1 MATTQQNTST
11 QTSNQT
17 VNNAS
22 TNNDIKS
29 IADALA
35 ALPKETEQTM
45 KGFLDQQMANAKN
58 VNDTLVE
65 QFGSAIDNSEIAATV
80 KEVNDAFRK
89 SSNAAEKDEENEK
102 QQTVLRNIQNDLDRI
117 LEIQGDSLRAELAR
131 DEAVNDANLNE
142 VENKSEEKADE
153 ETDVVTEDIKP
164 TEVKVDVQLPEMSK
178 DDSSDKSET
187 NEPSKEET
195 LLGNIE
201 AAQKEQNSLL
211 NDISDKLADADAND
225 VETDESKSDVPSRE
239 ETLLENIETAQNEQN
254 ALLNDIGQK
263 LTDVDT
269 NEPDTDESKVTV
281 PSNEENLLKDIVTAQ
296 DEQNTLLND
305 IGQKLTEVDEGNVE
319 QPEEVAKD
327 VPNETE
333 LRVSEVND
341 KLGNINDTLDDILEQ
356 FGDSVA
362 NTDVN
367 EPMPIN
373 VHVEVETK
381 QAEKEKVSED
391 TSENPKSVELGDAS
405 LDSLR
410 DIADIVKQNEEEL
423 IEKISN
429 QEVSKEK
436 NEPAQQNS
444 ITELAND
451 ISGASDSMN
460 NQDDTPL
467 KTRDEEKAAPT
478 ESAEKDQS
486 VDDNRTQFDMDTTQA
501 SEMEEQSPVLDARM
515 DMAARAERDITPVL
529 NDVQM
534 FNRMSLTK
542 EEIHVLAAEIGKA
555 VAENMIDRE
564 GDKKR
569 DAAYLDEVER
579 IIGG

>member
-1 MATTQQNTST
+1 MATTQQNKST

-58 VNDTLVE
+58 VNDALVE

-89 SSNAAEKDEENEK
+89 SSNTAEKDEENEK

-117 LEIQGDSLRAELAR
+117 LEIQGDSLRAELTR

-142 VENKSEEKADE
+142 VEDKSEEKADE
-153 ETDVVTEDIKP
+153 ETDVVKEDIKP

-178 DDSSDKSET
+178 DDSADESET

-201 AAQKEQNSLL
+201 AAQKEQNVLL
-211 NDISDKLADADAND
+211 NDISDKLTDADGNAA
-225 VETDESKSDVPSRE
+225 ETDESETNEPSKE
-239 ETLLENIETAQNEQN
+239 ETLLGNIEAAQNEQN

-269 NEPDTDESKVTV
+269 NEPETDESKTNV

-305 IGQKLTEVDEGNVE
+305 IGQKLTEVDEENVE

-341 KLGNINDTLDDILEQ
+341 HLGKINDSLDDILEQ

-367 EPMPIN
+367 EPMPID

-381 QAEKEKVSED
+381 QAEKDKASED
-391 TSENPKSVELGDAS
+391 TSEKTKSVELGDAS

-410 DIADIVKQNEEEL
+410 EIADIVKQNEDEL
-423 IEKISN
+423 IEKIGN
-429 QEVSKEK
+429 QEVSKEE
-436 NEPAQQNS
+436 NEPANKNS

-486 VDDNRTQFDMDTTQA
+486 VDDNRSQFDMDTNQA

-542 EEIHVLAAEIGKA
+542 EEIHVLASEIGKA

>member
-1 MATTQQNTST
+1 MATTQQNKST
-11 QTSNQT
+11 QTANQT

-22 TNNDIKS
+22 TNDVKS

-58 VNDTLVE
+58 VNDALVE

-89 SSNAAEKDEENEK
+89 SSNTAEKDAESEN
-102 QQTVLRNIQNDLDRI
+102 QQTLLTNIQNDLDRI
-117 LEIQGDSLRAELAR
+117 LEIQGDSLRTEVTR

-142 VENKSEEKADE
+142 VENKSEEKTDE
-153 ETDVVTEDIKP
+153 DSDVVNEDIKP
-164 TEVKVDVQLPEMSK
+164 TEVSADER
-178 DDSSDKSET
+178 EA
-187 NEPSKEET
+187 NEPSKTET
-195 LLGNIE
+195 LLGSIE
-201 AAQKEQNSLL
+201 SVQEEQNSLL
-211 NDISDKLADADAND
+211 NDIRDKLTDADANS
-225 VETDESKSDVPSRE
+225 VETDESESDVPSRA
-239 ETLLENIETAQNEQN
+239 ETLLGNIESAQNEQN
-254 ALLNDIGQK
+254 VLLNDIGQK
-263 LTDVDT
+263 LTEVDT
-269 NEPDTDESKVTV
+269 NETDADESKSNV

-296 DEQNTLLND
+296 DEQNALLND
-305 IGQKLTEVDEGNVE
+305 IGQKLTDVDDGNVE
-319 QPEEVAKD
+319 QPEEAAKD

-333 LRVSEVND
+333 LRVAEVND
-341 KLGNINDTLDDILEQ
+341 TLGNLNDTLDDILDQ

-367 EPMPIN
+367 EPMPID
-373 VHVEVETK
+373 VHVDVESK
-381 QAEKEKVSED
+381 QTEKEQGPEE
-391 TSENPKSVELGDAS
+391 TQTTPQSVELGDAS
-405 LDSLR
+405 LNSLR
-410 DIADIVKQNEEEL
+410 EIADIVKQNEDEL
-423 IEKISN
+423 IEKIDN
-429 QEVSKEK
+429 QEVAKEEK
-436 NEPAQQNS
+436 ASTNKNS

-478 ESAEKDQS
+478 ESAEKEQS
-486 VDDNRTQFDMDTTQA
+486 VADNMTQFDEDTNQA
-501 SEMEEQSPVLDARM
+501 SVMEEQSPVLDARM

-542 EEIHVLAAEIGKA
+542 EEIHVLASEIGKA

-569 DAAYLDEVER
+569 DAAYLEEVER